1 MNYLKFHSIIILLLG
16 PVWLMSQE
24 ALVLDG
30 ISGFPLEGV
39 ALFNIDKTK
48 AIVTN
53 QEGKAPLELFSE
65 KETITV
71 QFYGFETIEINL
83 SAEEFKNGV
92 TLMLEPK
99 DQALDEVILSVA
111 RNATTRK
118 QIAEKVTVIN
128 AKTIELQRPATGAE
142 LVGLSPGV
150 RIQKSQGGGG
160 SPVIRGFEANRILMV
175 VDGVRMNN
183 AIYRSGHL
191 QNAITINPNIIERVE
206 VVYGS
211 SSIGYGS
218 DALGGVIHYYTKSPL
233 INSEQK
239 TSSSSF
245 SSDFSSASNATVN
258 SFSTEMSFKKWAS
271 LTSVSYSNFGDIR
284 IGKNR
289 IHGYSIWGLTPF
301 YSDNSRTNFNPKQLE
316 NENPLI
322 QKNTGYNQLDLFQKF
337 LIQLNNENQLV
348 LNFQYSGSSDISRYD
363 KLVEERNGSLRYA
376 EWYYGP
382 QKRLLIAP
390 QLKLFPQK
398 KFLNSGKI
406 TFAYQALE
414 ESRNSRSFGSLT
426 RKIQKESV
434 AVWSLNGDFEFS
446 LTDQHSF
453 SYGFEGT
460 YNKVKSFAF
469 GKDLIVQQN
478 NITGLSPSSPF
489 PTRYPSKGSSYD
501 SFAGFINWIWDFNKK
516 LTLNLGLR
524 FTNTNLEAM
533 WKEYYNINALLEI
546 VNLDATAITQTLA
559 LTFRPS
565 EKIQWNA
572 IISNGF
578 RNPNIDD
585 VGKIR
590 ESNGDLV
597 VPNRFLFPEYAYN
610 FELGLTH
617 YLSKAKNYFSIRG
630 FTTLISRHI
639 GRSNY
644 IIFADTSTPD
654 NNTILYNG
662 EEVQTIANN
671 NLGNRY
677 LYGASIDGNFSISNP
692 LSLRGSLDL
701 IKAAKSQKYGP
712 LPSISPTFGRLFLQY
727 QKKDWLSHLSYEF
740 SGKKDPN
747 DYSLGGEDGLE
758 ETPLISETPEVFAG
772 SPAWN
777 ELSWLAQY
785 QWRENTVFRVALDNI
800 FDVHYRPFA
809 SGISAPG
816 RNLKLGVNYSF

>member
-1 MNYLKFHSIIILLLG
+1 M
-16 PVWLMSQE
+16 
-24 ALVLDG
+24 
-30 ISGFPLEGV
+30 
-39 ALFNIDKTK
+39 
-48 AIVTN
+48 
-53 QEGKAPLELFSE
+53 
-65 KETITV
+65 
-71 QFYGFETIEINL
+71 
-83 SAEEFKNGV
+83 
-92 TLMLEPK
+92 
-99 DQALDEVILSVA
+99 
-111 RNATTRK
+111 
-118 QIAEKVTVIN
+118 
-128 AKTIELQRPATGAE
+128 
-142 LVGLSPGV
+142 
-150 RIQKSQGGGG
+150 
-160 SPVIRGFEANRILMV
+160 
-175 VDGVRMNN
+175 
-183 AIYRSGHL
+183 
-191 QNAITINPNIIERVE
+191 
-206 VVYGS
+206 
-211 SSIGYGS
+211 
-218 DALGGVIHYYTKSPL
+218 
-233 INSEQK
+233 
-239 TSSSSF
+239 
-245 SSDFSSASNATVN
+245 
-258 SFSTEMSFKKWAS
+258 
-271 LTSVSYSNFGDIR
+271 
-284 IGKNR
+284 
-289 IHGYSIWGLTPF
+289 
-301 YSDNSRTNFNPKQLE
+301 
-316 NENPLI
+316 
-322 QKNTGYNQLDLFQKF
+322 
-337 LIQLNNENQLV
+337 
-348 LNFQYSGSSDISRYD
+348 
-363 KLVEERNGSLRYA
+363 
-376 EWYYGP
+376 
-382 QKRLLIAP
+382 
-390 QLKLFPQK
+390 
-398 KFLNSGKI
+398 
-406 TFAYQALE
+406 
-414 ESRNSRSFGSLT
+414 
-426 RKIQKESV
+426 
-434 AVWSLNGDFEFS
+434 
-446 LTDQHSF
+446 
-453 SYGFEGT
+453 
-460 YNKVKSFAF
+460 
-469 GKDLIVQQN
+469 
-478 NITGLSPSSPF
+478 
-489 PTRYPSKGSSYD
+489 
-501 SFAGFINWIWDFNKK
+501 
-516 LTLNLGLR
+516 GLR

-590 ESNGDLV
+590 ESNGILV
-597 VPNRFLFPEYAYN
+597 VPNPYLFPEYAYN
-610 FELGLTH
+610 FELGL
-617 YLSKAKNYFSIRG
+617 SKYFNQSKNYISIRG

>member
-1 MNYLKFHSIIILLLG
+1 MNYLKFHSIIILLLA

-30 ISGFPLEGV
+30 VSGFPLEGV
-39 ALFNIDKTK
+39 ALFNSDKTK
-48 AIVTN
+48 AIITN
-53 QEGKAPLELFSE
+53 QEGKAPLEIFSE
-65 KETITV
+65 NDNITV
-71 QFYGFETIEINL
+71 QLFGFETLEIKL
-83 SAEEFKNGV
+83 SSEEFKNGM

-118 QIAEKVTVIN
+118 QIAEKVTVID

-142 LVGLSPGV
+142 LVSLSPGV

-191 QNAITINPNIIERVE
+191 QNAITINPNIIDRVE

-218 DALGGVIHYYTKSPL
+218 DALGGVIHYYTKNPL

-239 TSSSSF
+239 TSSSF
-245 SSDFSSASNATVN
+245 SSDFSSASNATIN

-289 IHGYSIWGLTPF
+289 THGYSDWGLTPF
-301 YSDNSRTNFNPKQLE
+301 YSDNSRTNFNPKQLI

-322 QKNTGYNQLDLFQKF
+322 QKNTGYSQLDLFQKF
-337 LIQLNNENQLV
+337 LIQLNDENQLV

-363 KLVEERNGSLRYA
+363 KLVEEQNGSLRYA

-382 QKRLLIAP
+382 QKRLLVAP

-406 TFAYQALE
+406 TLAYQAIE

-426 RKIQKESV
+426 RKIQKEKV
-434 AVWSLNGDFEFS
+434 DVWSLNGDFEFS
-446 LTDQHSF
+446 LSDQHSF

-516 LTLNLGLR
+516 LTLNLGMR

-533 WKEYYNINALLEI
+533 WKEYYNINALLEM
-546 VNLDATAITQTLA
+546 VNLDATALTQTLA

-565 EKIQWNA
+565 EKTQWNA

-590 ESNGDLV
+590 ESNGLLV
-597 VPNRFLFPEYAYN
+597 VPNPSLFPEYAYN
-610 FELGLTH
+610 FELGL
-617 YLSKAKNYFSIRG
+617 SKYFNQSKNYISIRG

-639 GRSNY
+639 GRSDY

-654 NNTILYNG
+654 INTILYNG

-677 LYGASIDGNFSISNP
+677 LYGASIDGNFSISDP
-692 LSLRGSLDL
+692 LSIRGSLDL
-701 IKAAKSQKYGP
+701 IKAVKSNKYGP
-712 LPSISPTFGRLFLQY
+712 LPSISPAFGRLFLQY
-727 QKKDWLSHLSYEF
+727 QKNDLLSHLSFQF

-758 ETPLISETPEVFAG
+758 ETPLLSGNPIIFAG

-785 QWRENTVFRVALDNI
+785 QWRENTVFRIALDNI

-816 RNLKLGVNYSF
+816 RNLKLGLNYTF